1 MQNLKK
7 ASVTAPQPCRR
18 RKAAGW
24 RAFPD
29 SKGVLSGF
37 EGFVTKK
44 NTTMKR
50 NLLIICAVLALASCT
65 KKFEEMNQDPFSPT
79 GTTIEA
85 LFNGV
90 LSSLQQSMNE
100 QFYLQNE
107 IWYPETE
114 LGALTSEAWG
124 NSQIG
129 TSNVWSDYYLM
140 LSNIRELE
148 RRFDAYDEEMAD
160 PAICD
165 KVRAQLNILKAYQT
179 FKVTDIFGDMPYSQ
193 AGRIWENASSQATMK
208 PEWDTQE
215 SIYKTLL
222 DELVQARDLL
232 YADSLTTVIGNE
244 YYKLPYDVLL
254 NNNYKQWA
262 EFANS
267 LILRH
272 GLRMYDKDPNFA
284 SPLLAEAYNFPYSF
298 MNTSGGSPTGG
309 AIALWPSVLGT
320 NWDINWSFR
329 EHTHLRMGETVWSC
343 MSSTDNMDGS
353 GIFDYR
359 AFLFFD
365 TSHKNDS
372 FPDGAWR
379 PYPQIRTLE
388 TPTEGGSPYA
398 QSRDGSYTFKG
409 PSCLFSPFNYYLT
422 RDERY
427 VPQILV
433 TYADVLFIKAE
444 IGARGIAGI
453 TLSGMDLDQMLFQ
466 GIYQSCLFWTH
477 LPQNTSRWTY
487 FYQQYTNYIANLDIW
502 AWSNN
507 MASNV
512 MNYAVYMNPN
522 FDGSNESY
530 LTLIYQQRWLN
541 LFRQPWEAWALT
553 RRTMATPTTTDHAK
567 LTSYRMEYPQKEIEY
582 NYENY
587 TAQLARMSHGDT
599 RQTKVWWM
607 DF

>member
-1 MQNLKK
+1 MTRDCETTRLRDGQRPEVPRLE
-7 ASVTAPQPCRR
+7 V
-18 RKAAGW
+18 
-24 RAFPD
+24 
-29 SKGVLSGF
+29 SKS
-37 EGFVTKK
+37 K
-44 NTTMKR
+44 NRIYMKR
-50 NLLIICAVLALASCT
+50 NIFLIISTALLLASCT
-65 KKFEEMNQDPFSPT
+65 KNFEEMNQDPFSPT

-90 LSSLQQSMNE
+90 VSSMQQSMNE

-140 LSNIRELE
+140 LANIRELE
-148 RRFDAYDEEMAD
+148 KRFDAYDEEQGD

-193 AGRIWENASSQATMK
+193 AGRIWDNASSQATMK

-215 SIYKTLL
+215 SIYKSLL
-222 DELVQARDLL
+222 EDLVWSRDLL
-232 YADSLTTVIGNE
+232 HADSITTANGNN
-244 YYKLPYDVLL
+244 YYRLPYDVLL
-254 NNNYKQWA
+254 NNDYTLWS

-272 GLRMYDKDPNFA
+272 GLRMYDKEPEYA
-284 SPLLAEAYNFPYSF
+284 TPLLVEAYNFIYSK
-298 MNTSGGSPTGG
+298 MNSSGGVATGG
-309 AIALWPSVLGT
+309 GICLWPSVLGT
-320 NWDINWSFR
+320 SWDINWSFR
-329 EHTHLRMGETVWSC
+329 EHKHLRMGETIWSC
-343 MSSTDNMDGS
+343 LSSTDDMDGS

-359 AFLFFD
+359 TYLFFD
-365 TSHKNDS
+365 TSHKTDS

-422 RDERY
+422 RDEKY
-427 VPQILV
+427 VPQIFV
-433 TYADVLFIKAE
+433 TYADVLFMKAE
-444 IGARGIAGI
+444 IEVRNIGGI
-453 TLSGMDLDQMLFQ
+453 TPLLNADESIRSGV
-466 GIYQSCLFWTH
+466 YQSFLFWTH
-477 LPQNTSRWTY
+477 MPQQTSRWTY
-487 FYQQYTNYIANLDIW
+487 FYPQYTNYIGNLDIW

-507 MASNV
+507 MAANV
-512 MNYAVYMNPN
+512 MNYAVWMNPEY
-522 FDGSNESY
+522 DGSQEFY
-530 LTLIYQQRWLN
+530 LKMIYQQRWLN
-541 LFRQPWEAWALT
+541 LFRQPWEAWALA
-553 RRTMATPTTTDHAK
+553 RRTMATPTTTNHAK
-567 LTSYRMEYPQKEIEY
+567 LTSFRMEYPQKEIEY

>member
-1 MQNLKK
+1 MKK
-7 ASVTAPQPCRR
+7 YII
-18 RKAAGW
+18 
-24 RAFPD
+24 
-29 SKGVLSGF
+29 
-37 EGFVTKK
+37 
-44 NTTMKR
+44 
-50 NLLIICAVLALASCT
+50 IICAALALASCT

-90 LSSLQQSMNE
+90 VSSLQQSMNE

-140 LSNIRELE
+140 LANIRELE
-148 RRFDAYDEEMAD
+148 KRFDAYGLEQAD
-160 PAICD
+160 TAVCD
-165 KVRAQLNILKAYQT
+165 KVRAQLNVLKAYQT
-179 FKVTDIFGDMPYSQ
+179 FKVTDIFGDMPYTQ
-193 AGRIWENASSQATMK
+193 AGRIWSNSASQAAMK

-215 SIYKTLL
+215 SIYKSLL
-222 DELVQARDLL
+222 EELVWSRNLL
-232 YADSLTTVIGNE
+232 RTDTVATAQGNDF
-244 YYKLPYDVLL
+244 YKLPYDVLL
-254 NNNYKQWA
+254 NNDYTLWA

-272 GLRMYDKDPNFA
+272 ALRMYDKDPNYA
-284 SPLLAEAYNFPYSF
+284 TPLLVDAYNFIYAKMS
-298 MNTSGGSPTGG
+298 TSGGSALGG
-309 AIALWPSVLGT
+309 GICLWPSALGT
-320 NWDINWSFR
+320 SWDVNWSFR
-329 EHTHLRMGETVWSC
+329 EHKHLRMGETIWSC
-343 MSSTDNMDGS
+343 LSSTDDMDGS

-359 AFLFFD
+359 TYLFFD

-422 RDERY
+422 RDEKY

-433 TYADVLFIKAE
+433 TYADVLFMKAE
-444 IGARGIAGI
+444 IEVRNIGGI
-453 TLSGMDLDQMLFQ
+453 TPPLNADESIRSGV
-466 GIYQSCLFWTH
+466 YQSFLFWTH
-477 LPQNTSRWTY
+477 IPQNTSRWTY
-487 FYQQYTNYIANLDIW
+487 FYTPYTNYIGNLDIW
-502 AWSNN
+502 SYCNN
-507 MASNV
+507 MAANV
-512 MNYAVYMNPN
+512 MNYAVWMNPEY
-522 FDGSNESY
+522 DGSQEFY
-530 LTLIYQQRWLN
+530 LKMIYQQRWLN
-541 LFRQPWEAWALT
+541 LFRQPWEAWALA
-553 RRTMATPTTTDHAK
+553 RRTHATPTTTDHVK
-567 LTSYRMEYPQKEIEY
+567 LTSNRMEYPQKEIEY

-607 DF
+607 DIR

>member
-1 MQNLKK
+1 MKK
-7 ASVTAPQPCRR
+7 SI
-18 RKAAGW
+18 
-24 RAFPD
+24 
-29 SKGVLSGF
+29 
-37 EGFVTKK
+37 
-44 NTTMKR
+44 
-50 NLLIICAVLALASCT
+50 LIACAVFVLVSCT
-65 KKFEEMNQDPFSPT
+65 KKFEEMNQNPFSPT

-90 LSSLQQSMNE
+90 VSSLQQSMNE

-114 LGALTSEAWG
+114 LGALTSESWG

-129 TSNVWSDYYLM
+129 TANVWSDYYYM
-140 LSNIRELE
+140 LANIRELE
-148 RRFDAYDEEMAD
+148 NRFDAYDAEHGD
-160 PAICD
+160 TSVCD
-165 KVRAQLNILKAYQT
+165 KVRAQLNIMKAYQT

-193 AGRIWENASSQATMK
+193 AGRIWENPSSQATMK
-208 PEWDTQE
+208 PDWDTQE

-222 DELVQARDLL
+222 KELEWSRDVL
-232 YADSLTTVIGNE
+232 YADSVSTALGND

-254 NNNYKQWA
+254 GNNYKQWA

-272 GLRMYDKDPNFA
+272 ALRMYDKDSEFA
-284 SPLLAEAYNFPYSF
+284 TPLLVDAYHFPYTIINS
-298 MNTSGGSPTGG
+298 SGGMATGG
-309 AIALWPSVLGT
+309 AIALWPSLLGT
-320 NWDINWSFR
+320 NWDTNWSFR
-329 EHTHLRMGETVWSC
+329 EHKHLRMGETMWGL
-343 MSSTDNMDGS
+343 MSSTDDMDGS

-359 AFLFFD
+359 AFIFFD
-365 TSHKNDS
+365 TNHRTDS
-372 FPDGAWR
+372 FPDGAWK
-379 PYPQIRTLE
+379 PYPQIRTAD

-398 QSRDGSYTFKG
+398 QSRDASYTFKG

-433 TYADVLFIKAE
+433 TYADVLFMKAE
-444 IGARGIAGI
+444 IGARGIGGI
-453 TLSGMDLDQMLFQ
+453 ILSGMDLDQMLFQ
-466 GIYQSCLFWTH
+466 GIYQSCIFWAH
-477 LPQNTSRWTY
+477 IPQNTSRWTY
-487 FYQQYTNYIANLDIW
+487 LYPQYTSFVGNLDIW
-502 AWSNN
+502 ALGNN

-512 MNYAVYMNPN
+512 MNYAVYMNPD

-541 LFRQPWEAWALT
+541 LFRQPWEAWALA
-553 RRTMATPTTTDHAK
+553 RRTMATPTTINHAK
-567 LTSYRMEYPQKEIEY
+567 LTSYRMEYPQTEIEY
-582 NYENY
+582 NYANY
-587 TAQLARMSHGDT
+587 SAQLARMSNGDT

>member
-1 MQNLKK
+1 MQNYKETNM
-7 ASVTAPQPCRR
+7 AAPQPCRR

-24 RAFPD
+24 RAFPNT
-29 SKGVLSGF
+29 KRVLLGF

-44 NTTMKR
+44 NIGMKR
-50 NLLIICAVLALASCT
+50 NIFIICAALALASCT

-90 LSSLQQSMNE
+90 VSSLQQSMNE

-140 LSNIRELE
+140 LANIRELE
-148 RRFDAYDEEMAD
+148 NRFDAYDEAEGD
-160 PAICD
+160 TAICD
-165 KVRAQLNILKAYQT
+165 KVRAQLDILKAYQT

-193 AGRIWENASSQATMK
+193 AGRIWSNPSSQATMK

-215 SIYKTLL
+215 SIYKSLL
-222 DELVQARDLL
+222 EELVWARDLL
-232 YADSLTTVIGNE
+232 HADSVTTLSGND

-254 NNNYKQWA
+254 NNDYTLWA

-272 GLRMYDKDPNFA
+272 GLRMYDKDPDYA
-284 SPLLAEAYNFPYSF
+284 TPLLVEAYNFIYSKLSA
-298 MNTSGGSPTGG
+298 SGGVATGG
-309 AIALWPSVLGT
+309 AICLWPSVLGT
-320 NWDINWSFR
+320 SWDTNWSFR
-329 EHTHLRMGETVWSC
+329 EHKHLRMGETIWSC
-343 MSSTDNMDGS
+343 LSSTDDMDGS

-359 AFLFFD
+359 AYLFFD

-398 QSRDGSYTFKG
+398 QSRDGNYTFKG

-422 RDERY
+422 RDEKY
-427 VPQILV
+427 MPQILV
-433 TYADVLFIKAE
+433 TYADVLFMKAE
-444 IGARGIAGI
+444 IEVRNIGGI
-453 TLSGMDLDQMLFQ
+453 TPPLNADESIRSGV
-466 GIYQSCLFWTH
+466 YQSFLFWTH
-477 LPQNTSRWTY
+477 IPPQTSRWVF
-487 FYQQYTNYIANLDIW
+487 FYPQYTNYIGNLDIW
-502 AWSNN
+502 SYCNN
-507 MASNV
+507 MAANV
-512 MNYAVYMNPN
+512 MNYAVWMNPEY
-522 FDGSNESY
+522 DGSQEFY
-530 LTLIYQQRWLN
+530 LKMIYQQRWLN
-541 LFRQPWEAWALT
+541 LFRQPWEAWALA

-567 LTSYRMEYPQKEIEY
+567 LTSFRMEYPQKEIEY

-587 TAQLARMSHGDT
+587 TKELARMSHGDT
-599 RQTKVWWM
+599 RQTKVWWNE
-607 DF
+607 

>member
-1 MQNLKK
+1 
-7 ASVTAPQPCRR
+7 
-18 RKAAGW
+18 
-24 RAFPD
+24 
-29 SKGVLSGF
+29 
-37 EGFVTKK
+37 
-44 NTTMKR
+44 MKR
-50 NLLIICAVLALASCT
+50 NILFIVSTCFILASCT
-65 KKFEEMNQDPFSPT
+65 KGFEEMNQNPFSPT
-79 GTTIEA
+79 GTTVEA

-90 LSSLQQSMNE
+90 VGSLQQSMNE

-148 RRFDAYDEEMAD
+148 KRFDGYCEEQADE
-160 PAICD
+160 AICD
-165 KVRAQLNILKAYQT
+165 KVRSQLNILKAYQT
-179 FKVTDIFGDMPYSQ
+179 FKVTDIFGDMPYTQ

-215 SIYKTLL
+215 SIYKSLL
-222 DELVQARDLL
+222 EELKWSRDILH
-232 YADSLTTVIGNE
+232 ADSLTTPVGNE
-244 YYKLPYDVLL
+244 YYKLPYEVLL
-254 NNNYKQWA
+254 NNDYTLWA

-272 GLRMYDKDPNFA
+272 GLRMYDKDPEFA
-284 SPLLAEAYNFPYSF
+284 TPLLVEAYNFIYTKISS
-298 MNTSGGSPTGG
+298 SGGVATGG
-309 AIALWPSVLGT
+309 GICLWPSVLGT
-320 NWDINWSFR
+320 NWDTNWSFR
-329 EHTHLRMGETVWSC
+329 EHKNLRMGETIWSVL
-343 MSSTDNMDGS
+343 SSTDDMDGS

-359 AFLFFD
+359 TFLFFD

-379 PYPQIRTLE
+379 PYPQIHTVE

-422 RDERY
+422 RDEKY

-433 TYADVLFIKAE
+433 TYADVLFMKAE
-444 IGARGIAGI
+444 IGTRGIGGI
-453 TLSGMDLDQMLFQ
+453 VFSSMEIDQLLYQ
-466 GIYQSCLFWTH
+466 GIYQSCIFWAH
-477 LPQNTSRWTY
+477 MPQNTSRWVF
-487 FYQQYTNYIANLDIW
+487 FYPQYTSFIGNLDIW
-502 AWSNN
+502 ALGQK

-512 MNYAVYMNPN
+512 MNYAVYMNPE
-522 FDGSNESY
+522 FDYTNESY
-530 LTLIYQQRWLN
+530 LKLIYQQRWLN
-541 LFRQPWEAWALT
+541 LFRQPWEAWALA
-553 RRTMATPTTTDHAK
+553 RRTMSTPTTTNHAK

-587 TAQLARMSHGDT
+587 TTQLTRMSHGDT

>member
-1 MQNLKK
+1 MKK
-7 ASVTAPQPCRR
+7 LSIIAIVFAVTFTA
-18 RKAAGW
+18 
-24 RAFPD
+24 
-29 SKGVLSGF
+29 
-37 EGFVTKK
+37 
-44 NTTMKR
+44 
-50 NLLIICAVLALASCT
+50 CT
-65 KKFEEMNQDPFSPT
+65 KGFEEMNQDPFSPT

-90 LSSLQQSMNE
+90 VSSLQQSMNE

-129 TSNVWSDYYLM
+129 TSNVWSNYYLM
-140 LSNIRELE
+140 LANIRELE
-148 RRFDAYDEEMAD
+148 SRFDNYSAEQGDD
-160 PAICD
+160 NVCD

-193 AGRIWENASSQATMK
+193 AGRIWENASSSSTMK

-215 SIYKTLL
+215 SIYKSLL
-222 DELVQARDLL
+222 DELVWSRDLL
-232 YADSLTTVIGNE
+232 YADSVLTANGNE
-244 YYKLPYDVLL
+244 YYKLPYEVLL
-254 NNNYKQWA
+254 NNNYKYWA
-262 EFANS
+262 DFANA

-272 GLRMYDKDPNFA
+272 GLRMYDKDPEFA
-284 SPLLAEAYNFPYSF
+284 TPLLVDAYNYPFS
-298 MNTSGGSPTGG
+298 MLSQGGGSATYG
-309 AIALWPSVLGT
+309 AIGLWPSILGT
-320 NWDINWSFR
+320 SWDTNWSFR
-329 EHTHLRMGETVWSC
+329 EHKNLRMGETVWSVL
-343 MSSTDNMDGS
+343 SSTDDMDGS

-359 AFLFFD
+359 TFIFFD

-379 PYPQIRTLE
+379 PYPQIHTAE

-422 RDERY
+422 RDEKY
-427 VPQILV
+427 VPQIFV
-433 TYADVLFIKAE
+433 TYADVLFMKAE
-444 IGARGIAGI
+444 IGARGIGGI

-477 LPQNTSRWTY
+477 MPQNTSRWTY
-487 FYQQYTNYIANLDIW
+487 FYTQYSNFIGNLDIW
-502 AWSNN
+502 SWCNN

-512 MNYAVYMNPN
+512 MNYAVYMNPE
-522 FDGSNESY
+522 FDWTNEAY
-530 LTLIYQQRWLN
+530 LRLIYQQRWLN
-541 LFRQPWEAWALT
+541 LFRQPWEAWALA

-567 LTSYRMEYPQKEIEY
+567 LTSFRLEYPQKEIEY
-582 NYENY
+582 NYDNY
-587 TAQLARMSHGDT
+587 TTQLARMSHGDT
-599 RQTKVWWM
+599 RQTRVWWNE
-607 DF
+607 

>member
-1 MQNLKK
+1 
-7 ASVTAPQPCRR
+7 
-18 RKAAGW
+18 
-24 RAFPD
+24 
-29 SKGVLSGF
+29 
-37 EGFVTKK
+37 
-44 NTTMKR
+44 MKSYIV
-50 NLLIICAVLALASCT
+50 IICAATIALASCT
-65 KKFEEMNQDPFSPT
+65 KNFEEMNQDPFSPT

-90 LSSLQQSMNE
+90 VSSLQQSMNE

-129 TSNVWSDYYLM
+129 TSSVWNDYYLM

-148 RRFDAYDEEMAD
+148 RRFDAYGEEQGDTAV
-160 PAICD
+160 CD
-165 KVRAQLNILKAYQT
+165 KVRAQLTILKAYQT

-215 SIYKTLL
+215 SIYKSLM
-222 DELVQARDLL
+222 DELVWSRDVLH
-232 YADSLTTVIGNE
+232 ADSATTASGNE
-244 YYKLPYDVLL
+244 YYKLPYEVLL
-254 NNNYKQWA
+254 NNNYTLWA

-272 GLRMYDKDPNFA
+272 GLRMYDKDPAFA
-284 SPLLAEAYNFPYSF
+284 EPLLKKAYEFPYSSISS
-298 MNTSGGSPTGG
+298 SGGVATGG

-329 EHTHLRMGETVWSC
+329 EHKNLRMGETVWSIV
-343 MSSTDNMDGS
+343 SSTDDMDGS

-365 TSHKNDS
+365 TSHKTDS
-372 FPDGAWR
+372 FPDGAWK
-379 PYPQIRTLE
+379 PFPQIRTAE
-388 TPTEGGSPYA
+388 TPIEGGSPYA
-398 QSRDGSYTFKG
+398 QSRDANYTFKG

-427 VPQILV
+427 MPQIFV
-433 TYADVLFIKAE
+433 TYADVLFMKAE
-444 IGARGIAGI
+444 IGARGIGGI

-466 GIYQSCLFWTH
+466 GIYQSSIFWAH
-477 LPQNTSRWTY
+477 IPQNTNRWTY
-487 FYQQYTNYIANLDIW
+487 FYPQYTNFTTGLDIW
-502 AWSNN
+502 ALGQK

-512 MNYAVYMNPN
+512 MNYAVYMNPS
-522 FDGSNESY
+522 FDGSNEAY
-530 LTLIYQQRWLN
+530 LDLIYQQRWLN
-541 LFRQPWEAWALT
+541 LFRQPWEAWALA
-553 RRTMATPTTTDHAK
+553 RRTMRTPTTIDHAK
-567 LTSYRMEYPQKEIEY
+567 LTSYRLEYPQKEIEY
-582 NYENY
+582 NYDNY

-607 DF
+607 DFR

>member
-1 MQNLKK
+1 MQNYKETNM
-7 ASVTAPQPCRR
+7 AAPQPCLR

-24 RAFPD
+24 RAFPNT
-29 SKGVLSGF
+29 KRVLLGF

-44 NTTMKR
+44 NNGMKR
-50 NLLIICAVLALASCT
+50 NIFIICAALALASCT

-90 LSSLQQSMNE
+90 VSSLQQSMNE

-148 RRFDAYDEEMAD
+148 NRFDAYDEAEGD
-160 PAICD
+160 TAICD
-165 KVRAQLNILKAYQT
+165 KVRAQLDILKAYQT

-193 AGRIWENASSQATMK
+193 AGRIWSNPSSQTTMK

-215 SIYKTLL
+215 SIYKSLL
-222 DELVQARDLL
+222 EELVWSRDLL
-232 YADSLTTVIGNE
+232 HADSVTTPSGND

-254 NNNYKQWA
+254 NNDYTLWA

-272 GLRMYDKDPNFA
+272 GLRMYDKDPDYA
-284 SPLLAEAYNFPYSF
+284 TPLLVDAYNFMYSK
-298 MNTSGGSPTGG
+298 MSSSGGSPLGG
-309 AIALWPSVLGT
+309 AICLWPSVLGT
-320 NWDINWSFR
+320 SWDINWSFR
-329 EHTHLRMGETVWSC
+329 EHKHLRMGETIWSC
-343 MSSTDNMDGS
+343 LSSTDDMDGS

-359 AFLFFD
+359 AYLFFD

-372 FPDGAWR
+372 FPDGSWR

-398 QSRDGSYTFKG
+398 QSRDGNYTFKG

-422 RDERY
+422 RDEKY
-427 VPQILV
+427 MPQILV
-433 TYADVLFIKAE
+433 TYADVLFMKAE
-444 IGARGIAGI
+444 IEVRNIGGI
-453 TLSGMDLDQMLFQ
+453 TPPLNADESIRSGV
-466 GIYQSCLFWTH
+466 YQSFLFWTH
-477 LPQNTSRWTY
+477 IPPQTSRWVF
-487 FYQQYTNYIANLDIW
+487 FYPQYTNYIGNLDIW
-502 AWSNN
+502 SYCNN
-507 MASNV
+507 MAANV
-512 MNYAVYMNPN
+512 MNYSTSSVSLGKP
-522 FDGSNESY
+522 G
-530 LTLIYQQRWLN
+530 
-541 LFRQPWEAWALT
+541 PWHAAPW
-553 RRTMATPTTTDHAK
+553 RRRPPPTMP
-567 LTSYRMEYPQKEIEY
+567 S
-582 NYENY
+582 
-587 TAQLARMSHGDT
+587 
-599 RQTKVWWM
+599 
-607 DF
+607 